1 MPTEK
6 FKAVPKS
13 SDNSLEKRR
22 YSGQSFADRLT
33 ERRQK
38 LIVAAVIVAGRVGLD
53 GASVAAICAEAGL
66 TARYFYESFPT
77 REAIFVEAYRAVQN
91 EVLARIETAAAAG
104 GDPAR
109 RALTGFFAAI
119 QSRPDLARVFVIDL
133 DDHDG
138 AMRLASFE
146 GAGKLARAFR
156 IKATHP
162 LMQAGVIGGI
172 VDIAK
177 RWIESDFAE
186 PLDKVV
192 DIALP
197 FAKMR

>member
-1 MPTEK
+1 MPSEK
-6 FKAVPKS
+6 TKAAPKPPV
-13 SDNSLEKRR
+13 NALEKRR
-22 YSGQSFADRLT
+22 YSGQSFEDRLT

-38 LIVAAVIVAGRVGLD
+38 LILAAVMVAGRVGLEA
-53 GASVAAICAEAGL
+53 ASVAAICAEAGL

-91 EVLARIETAAAAG
+91 EVLTRIGAASAAG

-109 RALTGFFAAI
+109 RALAGFFTAI
-119 QSRPDLARVFVIDL
+119 QSRPDLARVFLIDL
-133 DDHDG
+133 DDHGG

-146 GAGKLARAFR
+146 GAGKLRKAFGL
-156 IKATHP
+156 KATHP
-162 LMQAGVIGGI
+162 LMQAGIIGAI

-186 PLDKVV
+186 PVEKVV
-192 DIALP
+192 EIALP
-197 FAKMR
+197 FARIK